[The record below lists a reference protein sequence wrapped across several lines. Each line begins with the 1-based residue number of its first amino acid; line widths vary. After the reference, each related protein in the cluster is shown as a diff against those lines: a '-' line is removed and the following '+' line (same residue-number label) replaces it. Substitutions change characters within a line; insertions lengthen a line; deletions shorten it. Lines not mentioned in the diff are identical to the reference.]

1 MPRKK
6 SGTGGPPSRQYGKP
20 SPPRTMH
27 YGRLRAAPADDDLI
41 DPETDELP
49 GTDIP
54 SEPQDRPEKD

>member
-6 SGTGGPPSRQYGKP
+6 SGTVGPPAGQYGKP
-20 SPPRTMH
+20 SAPRTMQ

-41 DPETDELP
+41 DPETDEMP

-54 SEPQDRPEKD
+54 SEPQDLPEKD